1 MMSDCVTFQ
10 GNGEPAPN
18 RFTVHEMPDGCIG
31 IEAPNGV
38 SMRLL
43 NALMRGLS
51 EEEED
56 LNLSMDLAAR
66 TGWTFFIGPPDAL
79 AARTR
84 ALDEDAK
91 ASAPGPEAPVMERLR
106 HWGAHGEPGLSAN
119 TLAGALKDQVMGS
132 GFPEA
137 IHYPHDPADLRRCR
151 LLIDQVPEA
160 APEGLHLLRA
170 ASPQWDA
177 LARGWEA
184 LCARMDQECPQWR
197 APEGEAA
204 APLTYR
210 HLKAVIEGAD

>member
-1 MMSDCVTFQ
+1 MSDYMTVHANEGRTT
-10 GNGEPAPN
+10 N
-18 RFTVHEMPDGCIG
+18 RFTVHELPDGCIG
-31 IEAPNGV
+31 VEGPNGV

-51 EEEED
+51 EEEEN
-56 LNLSMDLAAR
+56 LHLSMDLAAR

-91 ASAPGPEAPVMERLR
+91 ASAPGPDAPVMERLR

-119 TLAGALKDQVMGS
+119 TLAGALKADLNGADL
-132 GFPEA
+132 PEA
-137 IHYPHDPADLRRCR
+137 IHYPHDPSDLRRCR

-160 APEGLHLLRA
+160 APESLRLLRA

-177 LARGWEA
+177 LARGWGA
-184 LCARMDQECPQWR
+184 LCARMDHECPQWR
-197 APEGEAA
+197 APEGETFA
-204 APLTYR
+204 LRTYR
-210 HLKAVIEGAD
+210 HLQAVIEGAD